1 MVPYDTSAITL
12 HRSRTWTSP
21 DFHIKID
28 GTQMNAAMANTS
40 ACLPPNSISSPAPPR
55 FRELEEVEGG
65 VNILWQQEMVSESQN
80 SKN

>member
-1 MVPYDTSAITL
+1 
-12 HRSRTWTSP
+12 
-21 DFHIKID
+21 
-28 GTQMNAAMANTS
+28 MNAAMANTS
-40 ACLPPNSISSPAPPR
+40 ACLPPNSISSPATPR